1 MQNLCL
7 FCVYFLEKF
16 DKILKNQKKL
26 GDAEFDNL
34 LFLWCNEE
42 NDEFVGLDTFYD
54 DENSTVSVVY
64 YINLVIMQVSC
75 HLSQTYL
82 K

>member
-1 MQNLCL
+1 MYLQKLCL

-16 DKILKNQKKL
+16 GNSLKNQKNL

-64 YINLVIMQVSC
+64 YIKFSD
-75 HLSQTYL
+75 
-82 K
+82 

>member
-1 MQNLCL
+1 MYLQKLCL

-16 DKILKNQKKL
+16 GNSLKNQKNL

-34 LFLWCNEE
+34 LLLWYNEE

-64 YINLVIMQVSC
+64 YIKFSD
-75 HLSQTYL
+75 
-82 K
+82 